1 MTQQARLGQFK
12 HPSWL
17 TALGTIFGYV
27 AILLA
32 MFVLLFVIPYGI
44 FILFAPV

>member
-1 MTQQARLGQFK
+1 MNLSADLE

-17 TALGTIFGYV
+17 TAFGTLAGYG

-32 MFVLLFVIPYGI
+32 MFVLLFLVPYAVFLALG
-44 FILFAPV
+44 

>member
-1 MTQQARLGQFK
+1 MNLSADFE

-17 TALGTIFGYV
+17 TALGTLAGYG

-32 MFVLLFVIPYGI
+32 MFVLLFLVPYAVFLALG
-44 FILFAPV
+44 